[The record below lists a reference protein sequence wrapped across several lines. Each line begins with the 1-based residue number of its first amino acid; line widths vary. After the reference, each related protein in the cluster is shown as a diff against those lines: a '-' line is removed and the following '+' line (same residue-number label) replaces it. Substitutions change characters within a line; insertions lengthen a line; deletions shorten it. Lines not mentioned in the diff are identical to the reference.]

1 MARPVWVWRRP
12 GFRPEVVRAVLFDI
26 DGTLRD
32 TDDEWVHRLSRWLQP
47 LAWFGRAHWPHA
59 AARGLV
65 MALETPFNWLYAW
78 ADRLH
83 LDNLL
88 ARGFASRPRSRQ
100 RPRHAYR
107 LVPGV
112 RAMLEVLAA
121 HYPLGVVSAG
131 PASSTEGFL
140 EATGLRPFFRIVVSG
155 QTYTRTKPHPE
166 PVQRAAEALGVP
178 PHAALMVGDT
188 TVDILAGRA
197 AGAQTV
203 GVLCGFGTAR
213 ELRRAGADVL
223 LASTADLTALL
234 PVPAAHP

>member
-1 MARPVWVWRRP
+1 MTRAAWVWRSP
-12 GFRPEVVRAVLFDI
+12 DFRPAAVRAVLFDI

-32 TDDEWVHRLSRWLQP
+32 TDDELVHRLSRWLRP
-47 LAWFGRAHWPHA
+47 LAWLGREHWPRA
-59 AARGLV
+59 VARALV
-65 MALETPFNWLYAW
+65 MAAEMPFNWLYTW

-88 ARGFASRPRSRQ
+88 ARGLAGRPRSARKG
-100 RPRHAYR
+100 HGYR

-112 RAMLEVLAA
+112 RAMLDALAA
-121 HYPLGVVSAG
+121 RYPLGVVSAG
-131 PASSTEGFL
+131 TASSTEGFL
-140 EATGLRPFFRIVVSG
+140 EATGLRPYFQVVVSG

-166 PVQRAAEALGVP
+166 PVRRAAEALGVP
-178 PHAALMVGDT
+178 PQATLMVGDT

-213 ELRRAGADVL
+213 ELRRAGAHL
-223 LASTADLTALL
+223 LLPSTAMLAEILSGE
-234 PVPAAHP
+234 H